1 MLACPECETD
11 LPMTGQ
17 PKTNEILECGGCAVE
32 LEVLTVDPVQVGLA
46 PEVEEDWGE

>member
-1 MLACPECETD
+1 MLACPECESD
-11 LPMTGQ
+11 LALADQ
-17 PKTNEILECGGCAVE
+17 PKTNEIVECGGCAVE